1 MMVSALC
8 DCVTNNSF
16 VLIVMF
22 SQSAELRQAE
32 KHPLVFMNP
41 FLLSSLPLKHNE
53 HPSLIRYCPWPPR
66 AAPAHMHACTHTL
79 TQTQTHIH
87 IQTHTSRVK
96 LSLINQS
103 HSDKALTQHHVC
115 SIKINNG
122 PWASAMVIFKRNM
135 VAPPAVITMSMNA
148 TERSRLNK
156 RIPPY
161 KYLSV
166 INISRPN

>member
-66 AAPAHMHACTHTL
+66 AALTHMHACTHTHTNTHHTYKHTHL
-79 TQTQTHIH
+79 QGKTQLDKPKSFRQSVNTAPCLLHQ
-87 IQTHTSRVK
+87 
-96 LSLINQS
+96 NQ
-103 HSDKALTQHHVC
+103 
-115 SIKINNG
+115 
-122 PWASAMVIFKRNM
+122 
-135 VAPPAVITMSMNA
+135 
-148 TERSRLNK
+148 
-156 RIPPY
+156 
-161 KYLSV
+161 
-166 INISRPN
+166 